1 MPKLCEFENCR
12 KQASYGEYYG
22 KLLRCNIHKGEY
34 KFVSKLCQQGN
45 CKTRASF
52 NFEGETKAVYCSEHK
67 KENMVNVK
75 SKTCIFENCKTRPS
89 YNYANETTPIY
100 CCLHKKKNMELLNV
114 IYCNFENCKTQPTF
128 NFEGEL
134 NGKFCDS
141 HKEEGMINVKT
152 KTCEYPECKII
163 PIFSFEGEK
172 TARFCNNH
180 KKEKM
185 IDIRHKN
192 CEYLGCKIRPNFNF
206 EGENKGKF
214 CNIHKE
220 EKMIDIKHKKCKAN
234 FCLGTRAN
242 IKYKGYC
249 APCYQNLFPTDPLTY
264 QIRSKTKEIAV
275 RDYINTIF
283 EGFQHDKPIF
293 TGNCDCTNRRRI
305 DHRVLIGN
313 TLLCI
318 ETDENQ
324 HKDYNKKDE
333 EIRYNDLYMIHS
345 GKFVFIRFNPD
356 KYINK
361 NNKSVN
367 PMLYT
372 RLPIL
377 KEEIEKQMDR
387 IKNEENTEL
396 LEIIKLYYDGDN

>member
-22 KLLRCNIHKGEY
+22 KLLRCNIHKEEY

-45 CKTRASF
+45 CKIRASF
-52 NFEGETKAVYCSEHK
+52 NFEGEIKAIYCFEHK

-100 CCLHKKKNMELLNV
+100 CCIHKKKNMELLNV

-134 NGKFCDS
+134 NCNFCNS

-163 PIFSFEGEK
+163 PTFSFEGEK

-180 KKEKM
+180 KKEEM
-185 IDIRHKN
+185 INIRHKN

-214 CNIHKE
+214 CNIHKSE
-220 EKMIDIKHKKCKAN
+220 GMIDIKHKKCKAN

-249 APCYQNLFPTDPLTY
+249 AHCYQNLFPKDPLTY
-264 QIRSKTKEIAV
+264 QIRSKTKEIAT
-275 RDYINTIF
+275 RDYINENF
-283 EGFQHDKPIF
+283 EGFQHDKPLF

-324 HKDYNKKDE
+324 HKNYDKKDE

-345 GKFVFIRFNPD
+345 GKFIFIRFNPD
-356 KYINK
+356 KYKNK
-361 NNKSVN
+361 DNKSVN
-367 PMLYT
+367 PFLYT

-377 KEEIEKQMDR
+377 KEEIEKQIER
-387 IKNEENTEL
+387 IKNEENVEL
-396 LEIIKLYYDGDN
+396 LEIIKLYYDKL